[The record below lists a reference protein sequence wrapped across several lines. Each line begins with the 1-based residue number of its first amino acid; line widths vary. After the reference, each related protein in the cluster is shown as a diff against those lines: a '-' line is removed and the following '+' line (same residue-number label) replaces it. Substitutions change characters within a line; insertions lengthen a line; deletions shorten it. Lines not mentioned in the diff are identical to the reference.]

1 MYLKKEEK
9 ISKGRKELELQ
20 PILCGKAKK
29 SPLAKSAKGE
39 ENYVQNKR
47 NDFWQSVYFVR
58 AL

>member
-20 PILCGKAKK
+20 QILCGKAKK

-39 ENYVQNKR
+39 ENFVQ
-47 NDFWQSVYFVR
+47 SAYFVR